1 MDKELFRDKR
11 KFAALVSVI
20 GAILALLTAAFL
32 GGNVE
37 ELALAVEVGIYTSV
51 IVGGTYVLGQR
62 IGMPHSHAVASAA
75 IAFGALFL
83 VAVSF
88 RLMTEFG
95 VRTPTEV
102 AIGMGGAI
110 ILGVGITIGIVVL
123 GYVGPSP
130 N

>member
-1 MDKELFRDKR
+1 MDKESFRDKR
-11 KFAALVSVI
+11 KFAALVGGI

-32 GGNVE
+32 GGNIE

-51 IVGGTYVLGQR
+51 IVGGTYALGQR
-62 IGMPHSHAVASAA
+62 AGQPHSHSVASAA
-75 IAFGALFL
+75 LAFGALFL
-83 VAVSF
+83 IAVSF

-95 VRTPTEV
+95 VLTPTKV
-102 AIGMGGAI
+102 AQGMGGAI
-110 ILGVGITIGIVVL
+110 ILGVVITLGIVVL